1 MTSRF
6 RSKLLLLVVCLVASH
21 PTLADDAAGRSRV
34 RVEFRR
40 AEKNPADG
48 LVEATV
54 AIGPRKIYL
63 HKEPDATNRDI
74 AKARAIVDRSSRP
87 AVLVLFTPDG
97 AKKMERLSKEHQD
110 RPLAILVDGQVVAA
124 PEVRTVISEQAVISG
139 NFTQAE
145 IDALVAFINAD
156 VFYDKPKSP
165 ANNE

>member
-1 MTSRF
+1 MTSPCWRT
-6 RSKLLLLVVCLVASH
+6 LLFFACLIASYH
-21 PTLADDAAGRSRV
+21 ASGEDAATPPRV

-40 AEKNPADG
+40 AEKTPADG
-48 LVEATV
+48 LVEAAV

-63 HKEPDATNRDI
+63 HKEPDATNHDI
-74 AKARAIVDRSSRP
+74 AQARAIVDRSSRP

-97 AKKMERLSKEHQD
+97 AKKMERLSEEHKD

-145 IDALVAFINAD
+145 IDALVAFINTD
-156 VFYDKPKSP
+156 VYYEKPKNP